1 MAKRKKTG
9 KTPAVSAADI
19 VTPTDEVLA
28 YPEQPQE
35 IPDPEK
41 TQPVNGEAKPFLGV
55 FAEEC
60 NGPGEPPDMNAGPAL
75 PWPSPETEEPNQ
87 AAGSTDAPAGWFAT
101 EDTADLEG
109 DEERMP
115 RDGSLAA
122 DLNIGVIGEQPE
134 EPEPSGSFCG
144 DLPPEELPWPE
155 LNNEASADFV
165 VKPKFDLD
173 ENLYPVQV
181 SQNAVRADIEAEHA
195 GITLQDTDILA
206 DADGCK
212 TGDFVVDPLWT
223 DTPNLQ
229 PSEPEKTVLSGAEI
243 LVDLLNYVGAPDFK
257 LTKPSEP
264 EPPRPSP
271 RGSDYVPPVGSW
283 WSMPTSEPYALM
295 VFSSPVDGLVVCHDY
310 VKRDGIVFNGAT
322 KIALDDFRIGLFSSE
337 LACPDWVTSSRSL
350 LSENLR
356 KKSTEQDL
364 YKPLAPLVPD
374 RFPVKMENEPSAENG
389 AAEVAN
395 ELGVEVRDVQLIVD
409 SALHAVAGALSLKS
423 ILSCSPILQSLET
436 PKVANAFVSILKNVC
451 PLVFDKAF
459 EEALSELDSVLE
471 PMREHLG
478 RLDTQV
484 EDYKIRVNKLDV
496 SISDLSAALESNV
509 ARSSAPD
516 VVSENGIVSDVIFKF
531 IQAELNPIRE
541 DMVSLQDRQDLVER
555 KRLMAD
561 DQKRKNQKAHHDSM
575 KKPKAEQLENRRA
588 RDKTARE
595 LKTVEAE
602 KVGEIKRG
610 RGRPRKVDAP
620 SKSTAKPVAKPP
632 KATAKPIVVQVDL
645 VAGMMKKSPDKKVE
659 KLLRGLDAKQLKR
672 IADQLPKGLPDVS
685 KIPGWVEA
693 DRFAFVRWY
702 FGQSGN

>member
-87 AAGSTDAPAGWFAT
+87 EAGSTDAPAGWFAT

-165 VKPKFDLD
+165 LASDVKPKFDLD

-243 LVDLLNYVGAPDFK
+243 LVDLLNYVGAPGFDDTSVKAALPDFK

-295 VFSSPVDGLVVCHDY
+295 ILGSPNDGFVSCQDY
-310 VKRDGIVFNGAT
+310 VKRGAVVFRGKT
-322 KIALDDFRIGLFSSE
+322 KIALDDFRVGLFNSE
-337 LACPDWVTSSRSL
+337 LHCPSWIVSARDMPASEIEAELKPEPTGPFSSR
-350 LSENLR
+350 
-356 KKSTEQDL
+356 
-364 YKPLAPLVPD
+364 LA
-374 RFPVKMENEPSAENG
+374 SG
-389 AAEVAN
+389 ADEVAN

-409 SALHAVAGALSLKS
+409 SALHAVAGFFALKS
-423 ILSCSPILQSLET
+423 VASCSPIIENAIAILNTPAAVGFVGSLLS
-436 PKVANAFVSILKNVC
+436 KVFPVVGDEKLRAVEEKTNRKFENLREGLKRLDGLVS
-451 PLVFDKAF
+451 AF
-459 EEALSELDSVLE
+459 E
-471 PMREHLG
+471 G
-478 RLDTQV
+478 
-484 EDYKIRVNKLDV
+484 
-496 SISDLSAALESNV
+496 NV
-509 ARSSAPD
+509 ARNSAPGGFVTD
-516 VVSENGIVSDVIFKF
+516 PDTLEIPLGLFEFVQK
-531 IQAELNPIRE
+531 ELNPLRE
-541 DMVSLQDRQDLVER
+541 DMASLQDRQDLVER

-561 DQKRKNQKAHHDSM
+561 DQKRKNQKAHHNSM
-575 KKPKAEQLENRRA
+575 KKPKAEQLEVRRA

-620 SKSTAKPVAKPP
+620 SRSTAKPVAKPP
-632 KATAKPIVVQVDL
+632 KSTAKPIVAPVDL
-645 VAGMMKKSPDKKVE
+645 VAVMMKKSPDKKVE

-672 IADQLPKGLPDVS
+672 ISDQFLKGLPDVS
-685 KIPGWVEA
+685 KIPGWGE
-693 DRFAFVRWY
+693 DERFEFVRWY